1 VYDRPDGVCQE
12 HVRTERT
19 VGWRESGRAS
29 QLVATESQPAG
40 AHAAGRGSVS
50 FTRPISIAVIDRQRQ
65 VVPMKV
71 GVAKETAAGERRV
84 ALVPEALGKLTAAGL
99 DVLVEAGAGAGA
111 AFPDQAYADA
121 GATVVT
127 TIELYS
133 KSDVILRIQKPTES
147 EIRAMRSGQTVLGL
161 LQPLIDPKTAA
172 ALARHGVTAISLD
185 AIPRTLSRAQSMDA
199 LSSQA
204 NVGGYKAVLIAA
216 NAFGRYFPLLTT
228 AAGTAKP
235 ANLLVLGIGVAG
247 LQAIGTARRL
257 GAVVKAYDVRPET
270 REQAESLGAQ
280 FVKLKTT
287 IDATGAGG
295 YARELTAEERAAQQ
309 AELNEVIGGMDI
321 VITTAQVPGRK
332 PPVLVTADAVAR
344 MKSGSV
350 IVDMAASALG
360 GNCELSQ
367 AGQTIT
373 TDNGV
378 TIISPDNLPATMP
391 AGASAFYARNISA
404 LLLGMVKDGNLNLDF
419 EDEVTKATVITK
431 DGAVIAEPVKKLLE
445 PASAPAA
452 TPGGNA

>member
-1 VYDRPDGVCQE
+1 
-12 HVRTERT
+12 
-19 VGWRESGRAS
+19 
-29 QLVATESQPAG
+29 
-40 AHAAGRGSVS
+40 
-50 FTRPISIAVIDRQRQ
+50 
-65 VVPMKV
+65 MKV
-71 GVAKETAAGERRV
+71 GVAKETAPGERRV
-84 ALVPEALGKLTAAGL
+84 ALVPEVLGKLKAAGL
-99 DVLVEAGAGAGA
+99 EILVERGAGAGSSIPDA
-111 AFPDQAYADA
+111 AYEEA
-121 GATVVT
+121 GATIVST
-127 TIELYS
+127 DDLY
-133 KSDVILRIQKPTES
+133 KGADAILRVAKP
-147 EIRAMRSGQTVLGL
+147 SGDEVGKLREGQALLGL
-161 LQPLIDPKTAA
+161 LSPLIDPKTAK
-172 ALARHGVTAISLD
+172 ALADRGVTAISLD
-185 AIPRTLSRAQSMDA
+185 AIPRTLSRAQTMDA

-216 NAFGRYFPLLTT
+216 NAYGRYFPLLTT

-235 ANLLVLGIGVAG
+235 ANILILGIGVAG

-295 YARELTAEERAAQQ
+295 YARELTPEERASQQ

-332 PPVLVTADAVAR
+332 PPLLVTGEAVGL

-360 GNCELSQ
+360 GNVELSKS
-367 AGQTIT
+367 GETVESP
-373 TDNGV
+373 NGV
-378 TIISPDNLPATMP
+378 TIIAPDNLPASMP

-419 EDEVTKATVITK
+419 EDEVTKSTVISHG
-431 DGAVIAEPVKKLLE
+431 GAIVSDAVKKLLE
-445 PASAPAA
+445 PVAPAA
-452 TPGGNA
+452 GGPA

>member
-1 VYDRPDGVCQE
+1 
-12 HVRTERT
+12 
-19 VGWRESGRAS
+19 
-29 QLVATESQPAG
+29 LVAHAR
-40 AHAAGRGSVS
+40 AHGSVS
-50 FTRPISIAVIDRQRQ
+50 FTRPNSIPVIDRQRQ

-71 GVAKETAAGERRV
+71 GVAKETAPGERRV

-99 DVLVEAGAGAGA
+99 EVLVETGAGAGA
-111 AFPDQAYADA
+111 AFPDQAYVDA
-121 GATVVT
+121 GAKVVST
-127 TIELYS
+127 GDLYGQA
-133 KSDVILRIQKPTES
+133 DVVMRIQKPSSS
-147 EIRAMRSGQTVLGL
+147 EINAMRAGQAVLGL
-161 LQPLIDPKTAA
+161 LQPLIDPQSAA
-172 ALARHGVTAISLD
+172 ALAKQGVTAISLD

-216 NAFGRYFPLLTT
+216 NEYGRYFPLLTT

-235 ANLLVLGIGVAG
+235 ANVLILGIGVAG

-287 IDATGAGG
+287 IDATGSGG

-309 AELNEVIGGMDI
+309 AELNEVIGGTDI

-332 PPVLVTADAVAR
+332 PPVLVTVDAVVQ
-344 MKSGSV
+344 MKPGSV

-367 AGQTIT
+367 AGRTIV
-373 TDNGV
+373 TDNGI

-404 LLLGMVKDGNLNLDF
+404 LLLGMVKDGQLNLDF
-419 EDEVTKATVITK
+419 EDEVTKSTVITR
-431 DGAVIAEPVKKLLE
+431 DGAVVAEAVKRLLE
-445 PASAPAA
+445 PDSSPVPAPSTPAA
-452 TPGGNA
+452 PSTAAATGGQS